1 MYRIIIEDEKG
12 LHEGFLDKSEAA
24 DKVVKTLIDQI
35 NMKQNYDYIIAT
47 DIKNY
52 NGMNLSIHGN
62 GEKIAKIFDGIVHH
76 MICNMPGVVERVLIA
91 WDKRK

>member
-12 LHEGFLDKSEAA
+12 IHEGFFEKSEGA
-24 DKVVKTLIDQI
+24 DNVVKTLIEKLE
-35 NMKQNYDYIIAT
+35 MKRNYDYIIAT

-62 GEKIAKIFDGIVHH
+62 GEKLAKIFDGIVHH
-76 MICNMPGVVERVLIA
+76 MILNMPGLIERVLIA
-91 WDKRK
+91 WDKRE